1 MAFVLKPVDNPSVKW
16 LETFV
21 NGGTAQIMAIAE
33 DVQKLCKTLGS
44 TDELQGDAEGP
55 RDAYADAGA
64 DHIETRTFTLMQGIL
79 SLAEES
85 KRRDRDSAHLLGTMN
100 GLVAALN
107 EDMRKNAEMRNTYC
121 KSTGKPNATPFPPCD
136 AVCSKTEY
144 FSH

>member
-1 MAFVLKPVDNPSVKW
+1 MAVVLKPADDPSVKW

-33 DVQKLCKTLGS
+33 DVQKLCKTLGNI
-44 TDELQGDAEGP
+44 DELQGDPEGP
-55 RDAYADAGA
+55 VDADAGA
-64 DHIETRTFTLMQGIL
+64 GHMETQTFTLLQGIRR
-79 SLAEES
+79 LAEES

-121 KSTGKPNATPFPPCD
+121 KPEPNATPLFTIAIRC
-136 AVCSKTEY
+136 VLK
-144 FSH
+144 

>member
-1 MAFVLKPVDNPSVKW
+1 MAVVLKPVDDFSVKW

-33 DVQKLCKTLGS
+33 DVQKLCKTLGNV
-44 TDELQGDAEGP
+44 DELQGDPEGP
-55 RDAYADAGA
+55 GNADAAAG
-64 DHIETRTFTLMQGIL
+64 HMETQTFTLLQGIRR
-79 SLAEES
+79 LAEES

-121 KSTGKPNATPFPPCD
+121 KPKPNATLFFFAMRC
-136 AVCSKTEY
+136 VLK
-144 FSH
+144 

>member
-1 MAFVLKPVDNPSVKW
+1 MAVLLKPVDDPSVKW

-33 DVQKLCKTLGS
+33 DMQKLCKTLGDI
-44 TDELQGDAEGP
+44 DELQGDPEGP
-55 RDAYADAGA
+55 GDADAGA
-64 DHIETRTFTLMQGIL
+64 GHMETQTFTLLQGIRR
-79 SLAEES
+79 LAEES

-121 KSTGKPNATPFPPCD
+121 KPKPSATFFYCD
-136 AVCSKTEY
+136 TLCSKMKY
-144 FSH
+144 SSH

>member
-1 MAFVLKPVDNPSVKW
+1 MAVVLKPVDDPSVKW

-33 DVQKLCKTLGS
+33 DVQKLIKTLGN
-44 TDELQGDAEGP
+44 TEELQGDPECP
-55 RDAYADAGA
+55 RDADADAGA
-64 DHIETRTFTLMQGIL
+64 GHMETRTFTLLQGIRG
-79 SLAEES
+79 LAEES

-121 KSTGKPNATPFPPCD
+121 KPTGKPNATPFFLRYG
-136 AVCSKTEY
+136 V
-144 FSH
+144 F